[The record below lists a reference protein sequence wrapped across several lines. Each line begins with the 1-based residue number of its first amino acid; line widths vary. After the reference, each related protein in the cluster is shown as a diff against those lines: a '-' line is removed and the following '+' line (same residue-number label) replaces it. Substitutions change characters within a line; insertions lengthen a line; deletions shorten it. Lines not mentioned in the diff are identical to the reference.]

1 MLTNT
6 TAVQPPSPP
15 PPYMVCSPLA
25 SLHNYLSRCNLAWLS
40 SQPIL
45 PADKTQQEADALHVS
60 PPTLPPG
67 LAVKWRPP
75 LIHLSCVSLD
85 IAPPPAHTSHSATHA
100 RPTTSWHALRV
111 SAAFRLRLR
120 LVKLGC
126 ISVDT
131 GLLGN
136 KALSVLK
143 LLKPYKLKVMMQEGG
158 GTLSLA

>member
-1 MLTNT
+1 
-6 TAVQPPSPP
+6 
-15 PPYMVCSPLA
+15 MVCSPLA
-25 SLHNYLSRCNLAWLS
+25 SLHNYLTTSNLAWLS

-45 PADKTQQEADALHVS
+45 PADNTQQEADALHVS
-60 PPTLPPG
+60 PPPPLPRG

-85 IAPPPAHTSHSATHA
+85 IAPPPPPAHTSHSDTHA
-100 RPTTSWHALRV
+100 RSTPSRHALRV
-111 SAAFRLRLR
+111 SAFRLRLR

-143 LLKPYKLKVMMQEGG
+143 LLKPYKLKVRMQEGG
-158 GTLSLA
+158 GILSLA